1 MSGSSL
7 SYGGDEERAG
17 EPLVDVLS
25 WIFEVAG
32 RQGDRPAVID
42 RGVRLSY
49 ADLWRWAQRVAAQ
62 LAAGGVGVGDRVG
75 LGLDSSAAYVAALLG
90 VWIAGAA
97 FVPLPSDLPELRR
110 QRILGEAAPRRLLRA
125 VDVLRLRPAAASRG
139 QGAEGPEG
147 AQGAEGTE
155 PLQPPRG
162 PASSDLAYVLY
173 TSGSTGEPK
182 GVMVSHRGILG
193 LLRAQVAAFGL
204 GPFSRSLFV
213 LSPAFDASISD
224 IGTALFAGAALVI
237 VDRDEVREPARLL
250 HTLERESITYVDM
263 PPALLPH
270 IDPQSLPRSLET
282 IVIGGE
288 VCAPAVVRRFAEVV
302 RVVNVYGPTEA
313 TVCSS
318 LVECSPVTWTRPL
331 LGEPLPGVFYR
342 VVDPLGREVLTE
354 GEGELYIGGDG
365 LALGYLGRPELTA
378 ERFVERE
385 GERLYRSGDR
395 VRRGVDGSLEFL
407 GRVDRQRKIGGVR
420 IELGEVEAELCRHP
434 SVAEAA
440 VVDGPRSSLIAAV
453 VLRGGSPGRG
463 VVFLREHLGR
473 SLPRAAVPGRIV
485 VREALPRGPS
495 GKVDRLALA
504 EELRGQAL
512 SPGDAESDAEGR
524 AGSLPGSAMDRHAVA
539 QAVARDDPTLASAA
553 ILRAIWRE
561 VLGVPHVGADDRFC
575 DLGGA
580 SLRALEVV
588 AAAEPH
594 GLVLSAAALLRNPS
608 VSEIV
613 MSRAGSACAEL
624 RSAKELRAEVMGL
637 ASALRQTKGDS
648 LSEPASAST
657 GLGETPERRGEPH
670 RVQEDRGAR
679 HESAEHSHHGRLAP
693 DATLLITGA
702 TGFLGR
708 HLACLLGRRHR
719 GRTIAL
725 VRAADTRRAGQRLA
739 TSLAAGALPFQA
751 ERDRDGNPALSRVQ
765 VVVGDLTKP
774 RLGLAADAWRELS
787 ADVDVI
793 VHSGAV
799 VNLAA
804 DLDTLRPANIGGTAG
819 VLELALA
826 ERPKLLHLISTLSV
840 FVAASPTVAE
850 PLESDHLE
858 GTKAVLGGYAQS
870 KWAAEVLARE
880 VLRGRAP
887 LVCHRIGLITG
898 DTRHGA
904 GPARDQLTFFLR
916 GLVELGV
923 VPEGHAE
930 LRVDLS
936 PVDSVARALCE
947 LVCGGPAVSDDDPA
961 TYHIASPNG
970 ATGADLVAALRRT
983 GATIESVSR
992 QRWRRIAAERSQRSA
1007 AAAVA
1012 YLALSRCLDP
1022 RASRRLRAYDL
1033 FQATGYRFD
1042 CRAADALLGPRGL
1055 SLAPVTEPL
1064 LDRYVHT
1071 ALGDRG

>member
-1 MSGSSL
+1 MRGARL
-7 SYGGDEERAG
+7 SYGDDVERAG
-17 EPLVDVLS
+17 ERLADVLS
-25 WIFEVAG
+25 WIFAVAK
-32 RQGDRPAVID
+32 RQGDRSAVND
-42 RGVRLSY
+42 RGERLSY
-49 ADLWRWAQRVAAQ
+49 ADLWRWAERVAAQ
-62 LAAGGVGVGDRVG
+62 LTAVGVGVGDRVG
-75 LGLDSSAAYVAALLG
+75 LALDKSAAYVAALLG

-110 QRILGEAAPRRLLRA
+110 QRIIDEAAPRRLLRA
-125 VDVLRLRPAAASRG
+125 VDVLRLRPAATPRG
-139 QGAEGPEG
+139 QGAEGVDG
-147 AQGAEGTE
+147 AA
-155 PLQPPRG
+155 PLGPPRS

-173 TSGSTGEPK
+173 TSGSSGEPK

-204 GPFSRSLFV
+204 GPHSRSLFV

-224 IGTALFAGAALVI
+224 IGTALFAGAELVI
-237 VDRDEVREPARLL
+237 VDPDEVCEPARLL
-250 HTLERESITYVDM
+250 HTLERESITYIDL

-270 IDPQSLPRSLET
+270 IDPQGLPRSLET

-288 VCAPAVVRRFAEVV
+288 ACTPAVVRRFAEVV
-302 RVVNVYGPTEA
+302 RIVNVYGPTEA

-318 LVECSPVTWTRPL
+318 LVECSSATWTRPL

-342 VVDPLGREVLTE
+342 VIDLAGREVPEE

-365 LALGYLGRPELTA
+365 LALGYLGRPEQTA

-395 VRRGVDGSLEFL
+395 VRRGIDGSLEFL
-407 GRVDRQRKIGGVR
+407 GRADRQRKVGGVR
-420 IELGEVEAELCRHP
+420 IELDEVEAELCRHP
-434 SVAEAA
+434 AVAEAA

-453 VLRGGSPGRG
+453 VLRARPTGRG
-463 VVFLREHLGR
+463 IASLREHLRR

-485 VREALPRGPS
+485 AREALPRGPS

-504 EELRGQAL
+504 EELRAQAL
-512 SPGDAESDAEGR
+512 SPGDAEHVAEGR
-524 AGSLPGSAMDRHAVA
+524 SGPGPASTRHQDDVTDITASESPP
-539 QAVARDDPTLASAA
+539 QASTAL
-553 ILRAIWRE
+553 LQAIWRE
-561 VLGVPHVGADDRFC
+561 VLAVPHVGPDDRFC

-608 VSEIV
+608 VSEIA
-613 MSRAGSACAEL
+613 MSLGGSPCAEL
-624 RSAKELRAEVMGL
+624 RPAEELRAEVMGL
-637 ASALRQTKGDS
+637 ASALRRMSGDS
-648 LSEPASAST
+648 PPELDSSSTRIGENAVIPGEHRPA
-657 GLGETPERRGEPH
+657 
-670 RVQEDRGAR
+670 QEDRRAR
-679 HESAEHSHHGRLAP
+679 YGSAEDSHDGRLDP
-693 DATLLITGA
+693 SATLLITGA

-708 HLACLLGRRHR
+708 HLAFLLGRRHR
-719 GRTIAL
+719 GRIIAL
-725 VRAADTRRAGQRLA
+725 VRAADPRRARHRLA
-739 TSLAAGALPFQA
+739 TALAAGALPFRG
-751 ERDRDGNPALSRVQ
+751 EGDGEAIPAQSRFEVI
-765 VVVGDLTKP
+765 VGDLTEP
-774 RLGLAADAWRELS
+774 RLGLAAYTWRGLS
-787 ADVDVI
+787 ADVDAI

-819 VLELALA
+819 ILALA
-826 ERPKLLHLISTLSV
+826 LADRPKLLHLISTLSV

-850 PLESDHLE
+850 PLESDRLE
-858 GTKAVLGGYAQS
+858 GTEAVLGGYAQS

-880 VLRGRAP
+880 VMRGRAP

-898 DTRHGA
+898 DTRRGA

-923 VPEGHAE
+923 VPEGHAA

-947 LVCGGPAVSDDDPA
+947 LLCAGPAARDDDPA
-961 TYHIASPNG
+961 AYHIASPNG
-970 ATGADLVAALRRT
+970 ASGADLVAALRRA
-983 GATIESVSR
+983 GATIELVSR
-992 QRWRRIAAERSQRSA
+992 QRWRTIAAERSLGSA

-1022 RASRRLRAYDL
+1022 TASRGLRAYDL

-1055 SLAPVTEPL
+1055 SLSPVTESL
-1064 LDRYVHT
+1064 LDRYVYT
-1071 ALGDRG
+1071 ALGDLG

>member
-1 MSGSSL
+1 MRRARL
-7 SYGGDEERAG
+7 SHGDDKELAG
-17 EPLVDVLS
+17 EQLADVLS

-49 ADLWRWAQRVAAQ
+49 ADLWRWAQRVAAE
-62 LAAGGVGVGDRVG
+62 LAAAGVGVGDRVG

-125 VDVLRLRPAAASRG
+125 VDVLRLRPGAASRG
-139 QGAEGPEG
+139 QGAE
-147 AQGAEGTE
+147 GAEGTE
-155 PLQPPRG
+155 PLQPPRS

-173 TSGSTGEPK
+173 TSGSSGEPK

-193 LLRAQVAAFGL
+193 LLRAQVEAFRL
-204 GPFSRSLFV
+204 GPRSRSLFV

-250 HTLERESITYVDM
+250 YTLERESITYIDM

-318 LVECSPVTWTRPL
+318 LVECSPATWTRPL

-342 VVDPLGREVLTE
+342 VIDPQGREVLTE

-365 LALGYLGRPELTA
+365 LALGYLGRPDPTA
-378 ERFVERE
+378 ERFIERE

-434 SVAEAA
+434 AVAEAA

-453 VLRGGSPGRG
+453 VLRGESTGQDVAS
-463 VVFLREHLGR
+463 LREHLR
-473 SLPRAAVPGRIV
+473 QSLPRAAVPGRIE

-504 EELRGQAL
+504 EALRGQAL
-512 SPGDAESDAEGR
+512 SPGDAESDAESDAEGR
-524 AGSLPGSAMDRHAVA
+524 AGSLLTSAKDRHAVA
-539 QAVARDDPTLASAA
+539 DIVANESSTQASTAL
-553 ILRAIWRE
+553 LQAIWRE
-561 VLGVPHVGADDRFC
+561 VLAVPYVGPDDRFC

-613 MSRAGSACAEL
+613 MSLAGSACAEL
-624 RSAKELRAEVMGL
+624 RPAEELRAEVMGL
-637 ASALRQTKGDS
+637 VSALRQTKGDS

-657 GLGETPERRGEPH
+657 GVGETPELLGEPH
-670 RVQEDRGAR
+670 RVQADRRAR
-679 HESAEHSHHGRLAP
+679 HESVGRSHQGRLAS

-708 HLACLLGRRHR
+708 HLAFLLGRRHR
-719 GRTIAL
+719 GRILAL

-751 ERDRDGNPALSRVQ
+751 ERDCDGIPAQGRFE

-774 RLGLAADAWRELS
+774 RLGLTADAWRELS
-787 ADVDVI
+787 ADVDAI

-804 DLDTLRPANIGGTAG
+804 DLDRLRPANIGGTAG

-850 PLESDHLE
+850 PLESDLLE
-858 GTKAVLGGYAQS
+858 GTKAVRGGYAQS

-880 VLRGRAP
+880 VMRGRAP
-887 LVCHRIGLITG
+887 LVCHRIGLIAG

-904 GPARDQLTFFLR
+904 GPARDQLSFFLR

-947 LVCGGPAVSDDDPA
+947 LLCAGPPVSDDDPA

-970 ATGADLVAALRRT
+970 ASGADLVAALRRA
-983 GATIESVSR
+983 GATIEPVSR
-992 QRWRRIAAERSQRSA
+992 LRWRRIAAERSQRSA

-1012 YLALSRCLDP
+1012 YLALSRCLEP